1 MTGYLSL
8 RACQIQP
15 ATKVVMSNETYHR
28 IVVKIGSNVLTDEQ
42 SRPDQQRIAHL
53 VEQVAWLRQQGA
65 EVILVSSGAVAMGRS
80 TLPQLSHVN
89 PVLRR
94 QVWASVG
101 QPRLMQIYQQLFAE
115 KGTHIAQLLVTK
127 EDFRDREHYLNM
139 KACLQGL
146 LRDEIVPI
154 INENDAVAV
163 TELMF
168 TDNDE
173 LAGLVAAAVNADAL
187 VILSNVAGIY
197 DGHPNDP
204 NSSLIRE
211 INPKDGQ
218 FQRFILPSTSS
229 FGRGGMN
236 TKYRIARK
244 AAVLGVHTI
253 IANGKKDQILHDIW
267 AQKGEYTLFP
277 SQKNTSNLKKRLAYQ
292 GAEPKG
298 KIVIN
303 EGAAQVLRAVERVSS
318 LLPVGVTAIEGNF
331 ERGDIVAILCG
342 TEELGIG
349 MAQYGAATARKY
361 MGQKGKKALVHYDYL
376 LIG

>member
-1 MTGYLSL
+1 MSLS
-8 RACQIQP
+8 
-15 ATKVVMSNETYHR
+15 TYHR
-28 IVVKIGSNVLTDEQ
+28 IVIKIGSNVLTDDQ
-42 SRPDQQRIAHL
+42 SRPDLLRIAHL
-53 VEQVAWLRQQGA
+53 VEQVAWLRSQGA
-65 EVILVSSGAVAMGRS
+65 EVVLVSSGAVAMGRS
-80 TLPQLSHVN
+80 ALPQLSHVN

-101 QPRLMQIYQQLFAE
+101 QPRLMQIYQQLFEAQ
-115 KGTHIAQLLVTK
+115 GTHIAQLLVTK

-139 KACLQGL
+139 KSCLQGL

-173 LAGLVAAAVNADAL
+173 LAGLVAAAVNSDAL

-204 NSSLIRE
+204 NSQLIRQ
-211 INPKDGQ
+211 INPNDAQ

-244 AAVLGVHTI
+244 AAILGVDTI
-253 IANGKKDQILHDIW
+253 IANGKKDQILHEIW
-267 AQKGEYTLFP
+267 LQTGEYTLFP
-277 SQKNTSNLKKRLAYQ
+277 SQKKTSNLKKRLAYQ
-292 GAEPKG
+292 AAEPKG
-298 KIVIN
+298 KIIIN
-303 EGAAQVLRAVERVSS
+303 AGAAQALLAEERVSS
-318 LLPVGVTAIEGNF
+318 LLPVGVTAIEGEF
-331 ERGDIVAILCG
+331 ERGDIVAIYCG

-349 MAQYGAATARKY
+349 MAQYSALTARKY
-361 MGQKGKKALVHYDYL
+361 LGQKGKKALVHYDYL

>member
-1 MTGYLSL
+1 
-8 RACQIQP
+8 
-15 ATKVVMSNETYHR
+15 MSTVSYHR

-42 SRPDQQRIAHL
+42 SRPDEQRIAHL
-53 VEQVAWLRQQGA
+53 VEQVAWLRSQGA

-101 QPRLMQIYQQLFAE
+101 QPRLMQIYQHLFAE

-173 LAGLVAAAVNADAL
+173 LAGLVAAAVNADVL

-197 DGHPNDP
+197 DGHPSDP
-204 NSSLIRE
+204 NSRLIRE
-211 INPKDGQ
+211 IDPNDGQ

-267 AQKGEYTLFP
+267 EQTGEYTLFP
-277 SQKNTSNLKKRLAYQ
+277 SQKKTSNLKKRLAYQ

-298 KIVIN
+298 KIIIN
-303 EGAAQVLRAVERVSS
+303 DGAALALRAEERVSS
-318 LLPVGVTAIEGNF
+318 LLPVGVTAIEGDF
-331 ERGDIVAILCG
+331 ERGDIVAIFCG
-342 TEELGIG
+342 AEELGIG
-349 MAQYGAATARKY
+349 MAQYGSATARKY
-361 MGQKGKKALVHYDYL
+361 VGQKGKKALVHYDYL

>member
-1 MTGYLSL
+1 M

-15 ATKVVMSNETYHR
+15 ATSIIMSTESYHR
-28 IVVKIGSNVLTDEQ
+28 IVVKIGSNVLTDDQ
-42 SRPDQQRIAHL
+42 SRPDEQRIAHL
-53 VEQVAWLRQQGA
+53 VEQVAWLRSQGA

-204 NSSLIRE
+204 NSRLIRE
-211 INPKDGQ
+211 IDPNDAQ

-267 AQKGEYTLFP
+267 EQTGEYTLFP
-277 SQKNTSNLKKRLAYQ
+277 SQKKTSNLKKRLAYQ

-298 KIVIN
+298 KIIIN
-303 EGAAQVLRAVERVSS
+303 EGAAVALRAEERVSS
-318 LLPVGVTAIEGNF
+318 LLPVGVTAIEGEF
-331 ERGDIVAILCG
+331 ERGDIVAIFCG
-342 TEELGIG
+342 SEELGIG
-349 MAQYGAATARKY
+349 MAQYGSTTARKY
-361 MGQKGKKALVHYDYL
+361 VGQKGKKALVHYDYL

>member
-1 MTGYLSL
+1 MSLS
-8 RACQIQP
+8 I
-15 ATKVVMSNETYHR
+15 YHR

-42 SRPDQQRIAHL
+42 SRPDLERIAHL
-53 VEQVAWLRQQGA
+53 VEQVAWLRSQGA

-80 TLPQLSHVN
+80 ALPQLSHVN

-101 QPRLMQIYQQLFAE
+101 QPRLMQIYQQLFENQSA
-115 KGTHIAQLLVTK
+115 HIAQLLVTK

-146 LRDEIVPI
+146 LRDEIIPI

-197 DGHPNDP
+197 DGHPSDP
-204 NSSLIRE
+204 NSQLIRE
-211 INPKDGQ
+211 IDPTDGQ

-244 AAVLGVHTI
+244 AAILGVHTI
-253 IANGKKDQILHDIW
+253 IANGKKDNILHEIW
-267 AQKGEYTLFP
+267 NQSGAYTLFP
-277 SQKNTSNLKKRLAYQ
+277 SQKKASNLKKRLAYQ
-292 GAEPKG
+292 GAETKG

-303 EGAAQVLRAVERVSS
+303 EGAAQALRAAERVSS
-318 LLPVGVTAIEGNF
+318 LLPVGVTAVEGEF
-331 ERGDIVAILCG
+331 ERGDIVAIFCG
-342 TEELGIG
+342 DEELGIG
-349 MAQYGAATARKY
+349 MVQYSSTTARKY
-361 MGQKGKKALVHYDYL
+361 LGQKGKKALVHYDYL